1 MVQRIATAIEEQ
13 SSVSEDISKNMDNIT
28 IFTRYL
34 NNSTAELRRAAD
46 DLARLADELHS
57 TVEWF
62 KT

>member
-46 DLARLADELHS
+46 DLVRLADELHS